1 MMCRRGVCSI
11 DEHAIDESMGR
22 CADAPDNVTGCAN
35 CWLASWYDKM
45 TPEELAELALKEPF
59 TSW

>member
-22 CADAPDNVTGCAN
+22 CADAPPRVTGCKD
-35 CWLASWYDKM
+35 CWLAAWYDEM
-45 TPEELAELALKEPF
+45 TIDEWAEQVLKEPLN
-59 TSW
+59 SW